1 MFTKLWSSSKEMNFY
16 GIIAFVSAL
25 SMSDIQVW
33 IQWLPDTIETPM
45 VAFIT
50 FVIGVAGVALRAFWR
65 GGEIVWKKADATPPG
80 EVEVIKAKVL
90 VEKNKTPLEKAKDLI
105 AKAAAEEA
113 NPKTF

>member
-1 MFTKLWSSSKEMNFY
+1 MFTKFWGASKEMGWY
-16 GIIAFVSAL
+16 GILTFISLL

-33 IQWLPDTIETPM
+33 IQWFPDTIETPM

-50 FVIGVAGVALRAFWR
+50 FVIGLSGLALRAFWR
-65 GGEIVWKKADATPPG
+65 GGVVVWKKADATPK
-80 EVEVIKAKVL
+80 EVVEVIKARAL

-105 AKAAAEEA
+105 AKATAEEA